1 MAGKSIIV
9 MGVCGSGKSSVG
21 LKVASVLGA
30 KFI

>member
-21 LKVASVLGA
+21 LKVADVLGA
-30 KFI
+30 